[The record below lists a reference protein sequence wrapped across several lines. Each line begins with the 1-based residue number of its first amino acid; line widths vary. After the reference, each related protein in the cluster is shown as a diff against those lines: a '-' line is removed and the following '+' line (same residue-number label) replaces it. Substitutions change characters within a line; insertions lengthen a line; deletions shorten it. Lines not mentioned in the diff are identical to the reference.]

1 MIAMATK
8 KPIIPEVIS
17 YLTLRKTLGI
27 LGILLP
33 VILLIGSYGF
43 GGYQEVQKSISV
55 YYYTNMGD
63 VLVGILFTYG
73 LFLFAYKGYGKID
86 NLAGNFGCIFA
97 LGVAL
102 LPCLN
107 DNPIIRQLH
116 LISASLLFLVFAFF
130 SIFLF
135 TRSKHKKPL
144 PPKKRI
150 RNRWYRGCGYTI
162 LGSMALMGIYFLFLK
177 ESFPGL
183 VKLKPIF
190 WLESIALWAFGISW
204 IIKGKVLLK
213 DKENPK

>member
-1 MIAMATK
+1 METK

-33 VILLIGSYGF
+33 IILLVGSCVC
-43 GGYQEVQKSISV
+43 GGYQEVQDSISV
-55 YYYTNMGD
+55 YYYTNMGN
-63 VLVGILFTYG
+63 VFVGVLFTYG

-86 NLAGNFGCIFA
+86 NLAGDLGCIFA

-102 LPCLN
+102 LPCLS
-107 DNPIIRQLH
+107 DNPIIQKLH
-116 LISASLLFLVFAFF
+116 LVSASLLFLVFAFF

-135 TRSKHKKPL
+135 TKTKHEKPL
-144 PPKKRI
+144 TKQKKI

-162 LGSMALMGIYFLFLK
+162 LGSMLLMFIYFIFL
-177 ESFPGL
+177 EDSAHGL
-183 VKLKPIF
+183 AKLNPIF

-204 IIKGKVLLK
+204 IIKGEVLLK
-213 DKENPK
+213 DKEE

>member
-1 MIAMATK
+1 MATK

-33 VILLIGSYGF
+33 VILLFGSYVL
-43 GGYQEVQKSISV
+43 GGHQEIQKSISA
-55 YYYTNMGD
+55 YYYTNMGN
-63 VLVGILFTYG
+63 VLVGVLFSYG

-86 NLAGNFGCIFA
+86 NLAGNIGCIFA

-107 DNPIIRQLH
+107 ETPLIRHLH
-116 LISASLLFLVFAFF
+116 LVSASLLFLIFAFF

-135 TRSKHKKPL
+135 TKSKHKKPL

-162 LGSMALMGIYFLFLK
+162 LGSMLLMGIYFIFLE
-177 ESFPGL
+177 ESVPGL
-183 VKLKPIF
+183 AKLKPIF
-190 WLESIALWAFGISW
+190 WLESLALWAFGISW
-204 IIKGKVLLK
+204 IIKGKVLFA
-213 DKENPK
+213 DKK

>member
-1 MIAMATK
+1 MATK

-17 YLTLRKTLGI
+17 YLTLRTTLGI
-27 LGILLP
+27 LGLLLP
-33 VILLIGSYGF
+33 VVLVLGSF
-43 GGYQEVQKSISV
+43 FLGGYKEIQESISS

-63 VLVGILFTYG
+63 VFVGILFTYG

-86 NLAGNFGCIFA
+86 NLAGNLACVFA

-107 DNPIIRQLH
+107 DNPLIRHLH
-116 LISASLLFLVFAFF
+116 LVFASLLFLAFAFF

-135 TRSKHKKPL
+135 TKSKHKKPL

-150 RNRWYRGCGYTI
+150 RNRLYRGCGYTI
-162 LGSMALMGIYFLFLK
+162 LGSMLLMGIYFLFMK
-177 ESFPGL
+177 ESFPEL
-183 VKLKPIF
+183 ARFKPVF

-204 IIKGKVLLK
+204 IIKGEALIK
-213 DKENPK
+213 DRE